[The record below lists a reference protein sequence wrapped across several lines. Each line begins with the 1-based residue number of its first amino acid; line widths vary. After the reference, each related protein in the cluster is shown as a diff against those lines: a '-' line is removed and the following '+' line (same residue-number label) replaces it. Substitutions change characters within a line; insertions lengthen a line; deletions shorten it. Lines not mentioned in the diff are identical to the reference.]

1 MLIFVYT
8 QVYSITLKFKL
19 EMSLKNYDYVLFAA
33 RTTCDEP
40 YTKLL
45 SFLLTNILLF
55 INRKI

>member
-8 QVYSITLKFKL
+8 QIYSITSKFQL
-19 EMSLKNYDYVLFAA
+19 EMSLKNYDYVLFAVG
-33 RTTCDEP
+33 TTCDEP